1 MYVFVL
7 AWNVLWIIQI
17 VSVGTIMDIS
27 IPQPGNKLLLKKH
40 SKAIAGGVFLLVLLL
55 IIYNYRFS
63 PYQVAR
69 SSVTL
74 AEVKYGDFAVEVR
87 GNGVLLPWNINWVA
101 ANVDARV
108 EEVIYKAGMKVSKG
122 ELLVVMSNPTL
133 EQRLQESQ
141 LELNARRAETEA
153 KNAELQNKILNQE
166 ALMMDAKSRLLAST
180 LRLAAQKKYILAV
193 PRLEYETTRILT
205 EQYTQQVGFEERR
218 LRTLKLSVQADIKA
232 NFMRLNKLE
241 SLVALNQQEVDS
253 LKVKSPID
261 GILQDVKV
269 QVGQRVTVGSDIAR
283 LAKEKEL
290 YAELKVPELQ
300 SRDLAVGQAVT
311 INTGRSRFAG
321 MLSRV
326 DPAVT
331 NGTVKVDV
339 TFNQPLPQ
347 EARPDLSVDGLI
359 AVTKI
364 NNSLYVERPPFAQNN
379 LPSMLYRLDDK
390 DRSATK
396 MKVEF
401 GQGSADYIQI
411 TRGLKAGDKIILSD
425 STAWQGA
432 DQIEIAN

>member
-1 MYVFVL
+1 MLMPVG
-7 AWNVLWIIQI
+7 IINI
-17 VSVGTIMDIS
+17 GVIMDIS
-27 IPQPGNKLLLKKH
+27 IPQSGTRRLLNKH
-40 SKAIAGGVFLLVLLL
+40 SKAIAVGICSLVLLL

-63 PYQVAR
+63 PYQVALG
-69 SSVTL
+69 SVAI

-87 GNGVLLPWNINWVA
+87 GNGVLLPRDINWVA
-101 ANVDARV
+101 ANIEARV
-108 EEVIYKAGMKVSKG
+108 EEIIYKAGTKVSKG
-122 ELLVVMSNPTL
+122 QLLIVMSNPTL
-133 EQRLQESQ
+133 EQRLQENQ
-141 LELNARRAETEA
+141 LELNALRAETDA
-153 KNAELQNKILNQE
+153 KNAELQNKVLTQESVILE
-166 ALMMDAKSRLLAST
+166 AKTRLLGST
-180 LRLAAQKKYILAV
+180 LRLAAQKKYSEAV

-205 EQYTQQVGFEERR
+205 EQYTQQVSFEERR
-218 LRTLKLSVQADIKA
+218 LGMLKLSVEADKKA
-232 NFMRLNKLE
+232 NFTRLDKME
-241 SLVALNQQEVDS
+241 SLVALRQQEVDS

-261 GILQDVKV
+261 GVLQDVSV

-283 LAKEKEL
+283 LAKETEL

-311 INTGRSRFAG
+311 INTGRSRFTG
-321 MLSRV
+321 VLSRV

-331 NGTVKVDV
+331 SGTVKVDV

-359 AVTKI
+359 SVTKI
-364 NNSLYVERPPFAQNN
+364 NHSLYVERPPFAQNN
-379 LPSMLYRLDDK
+379 VSSMLYRLDPK

-396 MKVEF
+396 IKVDF

-411 TRGLKAGDKIILSD
+411 TSGLQAGDKIILSD

>member
-1 MYVFVL
+1 M
-7 AWNVLWIIQI
+7 
-17 VSVGTIMDIS
+17 GTVMDIS
-27 IPQPGNKLLLKKH
+27 IPNEGNKGVWKRHRKMV
-40 SKAIAGGVFLLVLLL
+40 AGGVVLLVLLVL
-55 IIYNYRFS
+55 IFNYRFS
-63 PYQVAR
+63 PYQVAL
-69 SSVTL
+69 SSV
-74 AEVKYGDFAVEVR
+74 AVAQVKYGDFAVEVR
-87 GNGVLLPWNINWVA
+87 GNGVLLPLDINWVA

-122 ELLVVMSNPTL
+122 QLLVVMSNPTL
-133 EQRLQESQ
+133 EQRLQENR
-141 LELNARRAETEA
+141 LELDARRAETEA
-153 KNAELQNKILNQE
+153 KNAELQNKVLNQE
-166 ALMMDAKSRLLAST
+166 ALMLEAKSRLLGST
-180 LRLAAQKKYILAV
+180 LRLAAQKKYIAAV

-205 EQYTQQVGFEERR
+205 EQYTQQVSFEERR
-218 LRTLKLSVQADIKA
+218 LKTLKLSVQADIKA
-232 NFMRLNKLE
+232 NQMRLNKMD
-241 SLVALNQQEVDS
+241 SQVALSQQEVDS

-311 INTGRSRFAG
+311 INTGRSRFTG
-321 MLSRV
+321 VLSRV

-339 TFNQPLPQ
+339 TFDQPLPQ

-396 MKVEF
+396 MKVNF

-411 TRGLKAGDKIILSD
+411 TAGLKAGDKIILSD

-432 DQIEIAN
+432 DQIEIVN